1 MTDET
6 KSTILLFIDEQI
18 SMEFFEIAYKVE
30 IKSILVFSWHN
41 RILLLLE
48 KAETKI
54 VYLSLQ
60 LMLVITL
67 CAKLCKSMISL

>member
-30 IKSILVFSWHN
+30 IKSILVFS
-41 RILLLLE
+41 
-48 KAETKI
+48 
-54 VYLSLQ
+54 
-60 LMLVITL
+60 
-67 CAKLCKSMISL
+67 